1 MTTATLTISLPD
13 TMKIEVEQVIAQEGY
28 GNTSEFFRDLVRNH
42 LKEREQRRLEAML
55 LAGLQSGEATPLT
68 KADFA
73 AIRERGI
80 KRVQERKNKP
90 NV

>member
-68 KADFA
+68 KADYA

-80 KRVQERKNKP
+80 KRLQERKLK
-90 NV
+90 